1 MRPLYL
7 TMTAFGPYADT
18 KKLDMGKLGND
29 GLYLITGDT
38 GAGKTTIFDAI
49 CYALY
54 GRPSGENREEWM
66 LRSTY
71 ADSDTKTEVRLVF
84 SHRGQTY
91 EVARNPEYARK
102 KQRGEGMTTEKANAE
117 LILPDGVVVSGKKEV
132 TTVIEDLL
140 GVDREQFTQIAMLA
154 QGDFLKLLI
163 APTSERQEIFRR
175 LFQTERYLNLQKK
188 LSGEAKQ
195 LYGNCQDLRKSMEQ
209 YIQGILCE
217 EENVLF
223 LEVEKAKK
231 KELPIEKVLEILS
244 ELEQE
249 DVEKARKISRADR
262 KNAKRIAGSRRADSD
277 SARRKRTCKTAAGA
291 GEKRAGGDRRTSA
304 SGDGDSSGT
313 SKVRKSG
320 RTGEDNSEGGAFCRT
335 DQNPIIRK
343 RQGHK
348 RP

>member
-1 MRPLYL
+1 
-7 TMTAFGPYADT
+7 
-18 KKLDMGKLGND
+18 
-29 GLYLITGDT
+29 
-38 GAGKTTIFDAI
+38 
-49 CYALY
+49 
-54 GRPSGENREEWM
+54 M

-91 EVARNPEYARK
+91 EEARNPEYARK

-132 TTVIEDLL
+132 NTVIEDLL
-140 GVDREQFTQIAMLA
+140 GVAREQFTQIAMLA

-244 ELEQE
+244 E
-249 DVEKARKISRADR
+249 
-262 KNAKRIAGSRRADSD
+262 
-277 SARRKRTCKTAAGA
+277 
-291 GEKRAGGDRRTSA
+291 
-304 SGDGDSSGT
+304 
-313 SKVRKSG
+313 
-320 RTGEDNSEGGAFCRT
+320 
-335 DQNPIIRK
+335 
-343 RQGHK
+343 
-348 RP
+348 